1 MSDKI
6 LISQY
11 NGIKEYQHIDPMR
24 EGDLIVES
32 VQDCEPIMERA
43 KELSQLTPGVEWRHV
58 GLIPNVIYERAVREG
73 WHLDKAR
80 WHRWLN
86 DPDNRAF
93 RTWPG
98 NIGPTRQI

>member
-1 MSDKI
+1 MTRK
-6 LISQY
+6 LIASY
-11 NGIKEYQHIDPMR
+11 NGIQEYQHVDPMKPD
-24 EGDLIVES
+24 DLIVETF
-32 VQDCEPIMERA
+32 QDCEPIIERA
-43 KELSQLTPGVEWRHV
+43 RELSAQTPGKEWRHV
-58 GLIPNVIYERAVREG
+58 GLIPNAIYEQAVREG

-98 NIGPTRQI
+98 NIGPTHQV